1 VRKIRTRL
9 AGGAVVL
16 EVEGMTTDLEQRQLA
31 LEEESIHAGIAT
43 YRNRTG
49 RLEAKGHGGLTN
61 YGKSLMQ
68 RTIEPMIGGIE
79 KFKAEAETKPGRKT
93 LAAQFLSLV
102 DADVAAFI
110 TARCVFD
117 GITNIQTYAN
127 LAIAIASQLEN
138 EVHFQSFEQQN
149 KPLFN
154 GVKRNLEKHPL
165 GYQKVVR
172 VSMLKHAAKKFEIKW
187 SKWTHTDKLH
197 LGSKLIDI
205 FIESVGL
212 VRLLRKKS
220 FKDTTI
226 YLEPTE
232 ELTQWIMDYKSKS
245 ELFCPMLLPMIA
257 PPRDWTNPTDG
268 GYYDGRLQR
277 KLVKSRSK
285 GYQKELRH
293 REMPT
298 VYRAVNALQA
308 TPWRV
313 NAAMHTVVKEVWEAG
328 LEVKGMP
335 SRLDLPLPTKPTDF
349 DTNNESRATWRKQA
363 GDIFRHNQRAASKRM
378 LTAKVLYVADKLS
391 AEAAIYFPIQL
402 DFRGRMY
409 AMPLYLNPQGSDL
422 AKSLLTFSEGKPLGP
437 TGSYWLAVHIAN
449 TFGFDKCSLQER
461 YEWTLKNSL
470 RIVSMANDPLADRWW
485 CEADKPFQFL
495 AACIEWI
502 GYVEQ
507 GGSYVC
513 SLPIMVDGSCNGL
526 QHFSAMLR
534 DEVCG
539 RQVNLTPTEKPS
551 DIYAAVAEAVT
562 RKLAESPDE
571 TAAQWLAYGITR
583 KLCKRPVMIL
593 PYGGTIQA
601 VKEYIADHVFEMKVE
616 HSKPHPFSD
625 KLMQAVTYLSS
636 VMWQAMGEVVVGPR
650 LAMDWLRQGARVVT
664 KEGLSI
670 NWTTPSG
677 FWVQQAYPDRSRRRV
692 KTKIGDEIVYLT
704 LVEDKVKLDGRK
716 QAQALPPN
724 FVHSLDAAALKL
736 TICTAQDRGMTA
748 FAAIHDSYG
757 TIAADMQSLLDTLR
771 ECFVSMYQ
779 TDVLSVFRS
788 EVGAVLPEGK
798 EFPAVP
804 AAGSLDLNGVLK
816 SDFFFA

>member
-1 VRKIRTRL
+1 
-9 AGGAVVL
+9 
-16 EVEGMTTDLEQRQLA
+16 
-31 LEEESIHAGIAT
+31 
-43 YRNRTG
+43 
-49 RLEAKGHGGLTN
+49 
-61 YGKSLMQ
+61 MQ
-68 RTIEPMIGGIE
+68 RTIEPMIAGIE
-79 KFKAEAETKPGRKT
+79 KFMAEAETKPGRKS

-117 GITNIQTYAN
+117 GITQIRSYAYVA
-127 LAIAIASQLEN
+127 LAVAGQLED
-138 EVHFQSFEQQN
+138 EVHFQSFEKQN

-154 GVKRNLEKHPL
+154 GVKKNLEKHPL

-172 VSMLKHAAKKFEIKW
+172 VSMLKHTAKKFDIKW
-187 SKWTHTDKLH
+187 SKWDRTDKLH

-212 VRLLRKKS
+212 VQLLRKKS

-232 ELTQWIMDYKSKS
+232 ELTKWIMDYKATS
-245 ELFCPMLLPMIA
+245 EVLCPMLLPMIA

-268 GYYDGRLQR
+268 GYYDKRLRR

-285 GYQKELRH
+285 GYQKELWH

-335 SRLDLPLPTKPTDF
+335 SRLDLPLPTKPADF
-349 DTNNESRATWRKQA
+349 DTNNASRATWRKQA

-378 LTAKVLYVADKLS
+378 LTAKVLYVADKF
-391 AEAAIYFPIQL
+391 APEPAIYFPVQL

-409 AMPLYLNPQGSDL
+409 AMPQYLNPQASDL
-422 AKSLLTFSEGKPLGP
+422 AKSLLTFAEGKRLGRA
-437 TGSYWLAVHIAN
+437 GVRWLAIHLAN
-449 TFGFDKCSLQER
+449 TFGHDKCGLEER
-461 YEWTLKNSL
+461 AKWTWENSE
-470 RIVSMANDPLADRWW
+470 RIVRMANDPLADRWW
-485 CEADKPFQFL
+485 AEADKPFQFL

-502 GYVEQ
+502 GAVEQ
-507 GGSYVC
+507 GLDYVC

-539 RQVNLTPTEKPS
+539 RQVNLIPAEKPS
-551 DIYAAVAEAVT
+551 DIYAAVAERVMNRLT
-562 RKLAESPDE
+562 SQQSDE
-571 TAAQWLAYGITR
+571 YAANWLAYGITR

-601 VKEYIADHVFEMKVE
+601 VKEYIFDHVFEQMVE
-616 HSKPHPFSD
+616 HAKPHPFGD

-636 VMWQAMGEVVVGPR
+636 VVWQAMGEVVVGPR
-650 LAMDWLRQGARVVT
+650 LAMDWLRQGARVVS

-677 FWVQQAYPDRSRRRV
+677 FWVQQAYPTR
-692 KTKIGDEIVYLT
+692 
-704 LVEDKVKLDGRK
+704 
-716 QAQALPPN
+716 
-724 FVHSLDAAALKL
+724 
-736 TICTAQDRGMTA
+736 
-748 FAAIHDSYG
+748 
-757 TIAADMQSLLDTLR
+757 
-771 ECFVSMYQ
+771 
-779 TDVLSVFRS
+779 
-788 EVGAVLPEGK
+788 
-798 EFPAVP
+798 P
-804 AAGSLDLNGVLK
+804 AAGSRPRSATRSSTSPCSK
-816 SDFFFA
+816 TR